1 VIKLL
6 DLSMMKNNLFGG
18 SNPNPKPEE
27 TVPAAPV
34 PR

>member
-1 VIKLL
+1 MTLELSTIK
-6 DLSMMKNNLFGG
+6 KLFGG

-27 TVPAAPV
+27 TVPAALI